1 MDHLIV
7 NVEAQHARR
16 LWDEADAIDARAAE
30 AREAGQIETALALSR
45 DAEAHRDTARVA
57 VARAQSLPDDTDPT
71 QLEAQRYEAM
81 TAAEVAERR
90 KDAKRYALDD
100 LRERRNAALAA
111 SDWTQ
116 MPDAPLTEKQRAAW
130 AAYRQKLRDLPAGKS
145 PELPAPPP

>member
-30 AREAGQIETALALSR
+30 AREAGQVETALALSR

-57 VARAQSLPDDTDPT
+57 VARALSLPDDVDPS

-90 KDAKRYALDD
+90 KDAKQYALDD
-100 LRERRNAALAA
+100 LRERRKLVGDEEVARDVDVRRDALAA
-111 SDWTQ
+111 DRS
-116 MPDAPLTEKQRAAW
+116 EER
-130 AAYRQKLRDLPAGKS
+130 RVGKECELKCRSRWS
-145 PELPAPPP
+145 PYH